1 MTMQIQAGTTQE
13 KPVLRQYSLTSQLY
27 RYAYGLV
34 IVYFGLHSGI
44 ALSSEDIGAEL
55 QRSAELSELIIPL
68 PYDGSSEVLEAK
80 ALWESLAASGD
91 ADAQYYLAVL
101 YFRGLGGVE
110 KNRELAFSY
119 LDEAAKGG
127 NSTARVRL
135 AMAYEVGEI
144 IDVETNQSLPS
155 DRNIAITL
163 YTLAAE
169 SGNQYAI
176 ARLITI
182 FEKGLLGITPNPAA
196 VEKWSKKLDE
206 IEECTRQAQ
215 VDCSDH

>member
-1 MTMQIQAGTTQE
+1 M
-13 KPVLRQYSLTSQLY
+13 
-27 RYAYGLV
+27 
-34 IVYFGLHSGI
+34 
-44 ALSSEDIGAEL
+44 

>member
-1 MTMQIQAGTTQE
+1 M
-13 KPVLRQYSLTSQLY
+13 TSQLY